1 MALAIG
7 SLEKYKEYNKLYL
20 VFSDY
25 QLIKPLFSVLIFVN
39 FLRSLHEVFSMCVCE
54 KSV

>member
-25 QLIKPLFSVLIFVN
+25 QIIKPLFSVLN
-39 FLRSLHEVFSMCVCE
+39 FANVLISLHEVFSRCVCE